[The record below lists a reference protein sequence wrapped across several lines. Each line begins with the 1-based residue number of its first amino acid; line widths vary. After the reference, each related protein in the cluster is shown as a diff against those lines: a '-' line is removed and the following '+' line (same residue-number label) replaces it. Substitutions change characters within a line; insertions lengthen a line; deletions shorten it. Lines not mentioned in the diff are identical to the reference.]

1 MLSVPF
7 QIREVHGGLTEGH
20 GVAYVDDEFL
30 VLEVQ
35 TAFLGLFKKEPQTY
49 RIDLTDLESVRYKKG
64 LWKDKL
70 RLRTLPLDVLDAVP
84 GVQRGELCL
93 LFARKDRAALDVLL
107 DRLDLWR
114 AD

>member
-7 QIREVHGGLTEGH
+7 TISEVHGGLTEGH
-20 GVAYVDDEFL
+20 GVAYVDDEYL

-35 TAFLGLFKKEPQTY
+35 TAFLGLFKKEPETF

-64 LWKDKL
+64 LRKDKL
-70 RLRTLPLDVLDAVP
+70 CLRTRPLDVLDPVP
-84 GVQRGELCL
+84 GVQKGELCL
-93 LFARKDRAALDVLL
+93 HVARQHRPALDVLL

-114 AD
+114 TD